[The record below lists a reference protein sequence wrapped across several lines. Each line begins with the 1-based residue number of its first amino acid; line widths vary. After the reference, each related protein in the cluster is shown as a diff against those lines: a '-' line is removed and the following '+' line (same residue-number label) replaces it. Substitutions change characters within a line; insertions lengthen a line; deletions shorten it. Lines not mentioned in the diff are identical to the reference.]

1 MSGHY
6 SRVITNEQGF
16 DKMKPPKADWLA
28 WVLQFI
34 AGSVVGVLIGY
45 VTVCSRRSGISLLAP
60 PDILPFTIGAAF
72 LGGALASYYG
82 DRLWMEDRVIPND
95 PVPQSYNSF
104 ACSVTLGAVGVGLM
118 VCAIFRTIGW
128 MGR

>member
-1 MSGHY
+1 
-6 SRVITNEQGF
+6 
-16 DKMKPPKADWLA
+16 MKPPKADWLA
-28 WVLQFI
+28 WTLQFM

-60 PDILPFTIGAAF
+60 PDILPFAIGAAF

-104 ACSVTLGAVGVGLM
+104 ACSVTIGAVGVGLM
-118 VCAIFRTIGW
+118 GCAILRTIGW

>member
-1 MSGHY
+1 M
-6 SRVITNEQGF
+6 N
-16 DKMKPPKADWLA
+16 PPKADWLA
-28 WVLQFI
+28 WVFQFI
-34 AGSVVGVLIGY
+34 AGSVVGALLGY
-45 VTVCSRRSGISLLAP
+45 VIVCPSRYRAASLLAHQ
-60 PDILPFTIGAAF
+60 DRLPFAIGAAF

-104 ACSVTLGAVGVGLM
+104 ACSVTIGAVGVGLM
-118 VCAIFRTIGW
+118 GCAILRTIGW

>member
-1 MSGHY
+1 
-6 SRVITNEQGF
+6 
-16 DKMKPPKADWLA
+16 MKPPKADWLA
-28 WVLQFI
+28 WTLQFI
-34 AGSVVGVLIGY
+34 FGGVVGWVFAFY
-45 VTVCSRRSGISLLAP
+45 VISCRYTRGSSYLLESS
-60 PDILPFTIGAAF
+60 DVMPFLIGAAF

-104 ACSVTLGAVGVGLM
+104 ACSVTIGAVGVGLM